1 MICNTFKYLNIFL
14 NAGSKQHK
22 VAQPGLTLRI
32 HRGRRSNSVPRE
44 SGHDVKFHLKA
55 SKSIDSTSL
64 DRRKQLQR
72 DDGDIM
78 AHKSPILHMMQIT
91 LNRKENMETLLCK
104 PSDET
109 AGSSTLSANSS
120 PAMIKRGSE
129 SGSKT
134 RRSAGKRVL
143 KVQAKRFRVETK
155 AAKTLAI
162 IVGGFILCWCP
173 FFTIYVIRTFCRT
186 CIQPLMFSVMFWL
199 GYCNSAL
206 NPLIYAMFS
215 KEFRRAYKDLICR
228 CMCSE
233 TMTAACQRGGGRRGQ
248 AYQSSSSQSYHIGN
262 GGIVMP
268 PPAAPPQHR

>member
-1 MICNTFKYLNIFL
+1 M
-14 NAGSKQHK
+14 
-22 VAQPGLTLRI
+22 AQPSLTLRI

-44 SGHDVKFHLKA
+44 AGHDVKFNLKA

-64 DRRKQLQR
+64 DRRKQQLQR

-104 PSDET
+104 PIDET
-109 AGSSTLSANSS
+109 GSANSS
-120 PAMIKRGSE
+120 PAALKRGSD
-129 SGSKT
+129 SSKT
-134 RRSAGKRVL
+134 RRAAGKRVL

-162 IVGGFILCWCP
+162 IVGGFILCWFP

-233 TMTAACQRGGGRRGQ
+233 TMTAACQRSRRGQ
-248 AYQSSSSQSYHIGN
+248 PQSSSSHSYHISN
-262 GGIVMP
+262 GGTVIS
-268 PPAAPPQHR
+268 QHR